1 MNQRRAVLIGVAA
14 VVAIL
19 VALVPRS
26 TWAAELPA
34 PAPPKPSPATKVAV
48 QANNAFACDALR
60 TLTKDA
66 RDTNVFI
73 SPWSISSALAMTM
86 EGARKQ
92 TALEMGLALRLP
104 NRLRTGGNRPWKL
117 DAYHA
122 GFAEVQR
129 RTLAPP
135 DAQKTRAIHDQ
146 IVAKRKQLDG
156 LNKQLEAKRDTP
168 SPAIRS
174 AAEAI
179 AADINKLQR
188 DVNLFDLRIANA
200 IWIEQTY
207 PFDPAFAAAVGKHYG
222 RGLLRNADF
231 INQFPD
237 ERTKINR
244 WVETQTEDRIK
255 DLIPELAPDQA
266 RLVRMILVNAIY
278 FKGQWNDPFDKRF
291 TKQGPFSLAG
301 GGEVDAALM
310 QRTFRARYAAFDG
323 AGNYFDTPRTR
334 SGDPFD
340 TPNTQSREGAPL
352 YPNRDGFLIAEL
364 PYKGDKL
371 ALVVIAPQNPAGL
384 DAVQTKLTGETL
396 AAWLAK
402 LEDRDVRVTLPRFK
416 LETSYELKEM
426 LKAAGMKL
434 AFDERNADFTGM
446 TTSRHP
452 DHKLS
457 ISKVLHKAF
466 VEVNEEGTEAA
477 AATAVMTFR
486 ATSSTG
492 DWSFTPEF
500 RADRPFLFLIR
511 DIHTGAVLFLGR
523 MMTPKT

>member
-26 TWAAELPA
+26 TWAAEPPA
-34 PAPPKPSPATKVAV
+34 PAPPKPSPITKVAV

-60 TLTKDA
+60 ILSKDA
-66 RDTNVFI
+66 PTTNVFI

-86 EGARKQ
+86 EGARGR

-104 NRLRTGGNRPWKL
+104 KGLRTGGDRPWKL
-117 DAYHA
+117 DAHHA

-135 DAQKTRAIHDQ
+135 DAQKSRAIHDQ
-146 IVAKRKQLDG
+146 IVAKRQELDG
-156 LNKQLEAKRDTP
+156 LNKQLEAERDRP
-168 SPAIRS
+168 SQAVRS
-174 AAEAI
+174 AAEAL
-179 AADINKLQR
+179 AADINKLQLQ
-188 DVNLFDLRIANA
+188 VNLFDLRIANA

-207 PFDPAFAAAVGKHYG
+207 PFDPAFAAVVGKHYG

-237 ERTKINR
+237 ERIKINR
-244 WVETQTEDRIK
+244 WVETRTEDRIK
-255 DLIPELAPDQA
+255 DLIPELPPDQA

-278 FKGQWNDPFDKRF
+278 FKGQWKDPFDKRL

-301 GGEVDAALM
+301 GGDVDAALM

-323 AGNYFDTPRTR
+323 AGHYFDTPHTR
-334 SGDPFD
+334 SDPFD
-340 TPNTQSREGAPL
+340 APSTQSRGSAPL
-352 YPNRDGFLIAEL
+352 YPNQDGFLIAEL

-371 ALVVIAPQNPAGL
+371 ALVVIAPQNPMGL
-384 DAVQTKLTGETL
+384 DAVQAKLTGETL

-402 LEDRDVRVTLPRFK
+402 LENRDVGVTLPRFK
-416 LETSYELKEM
+416 LETSYELSEM

-452 DHKLS
+452 EHKLS

-477 AATAVMTFR
+477 AATAVMMHVM
-486 ATSSTG
+486 ASSSIS
-492 DWSFTPEF
+492 WSFTPVF